1 MVSPAGHLRD
11 LPVVGASDSAIGV
24 LRCRAELKSQGILKL
39 IRTFPLRPLRSEAE
53 NDEAVEVIA
62 ALAGREP
69 LDAAERDYL
78 DVLTELVLKYE
89 SETCPIPSVS
99 GPEMVR
105 HLIEA
110 RDQTQAQVAAATGIA
125 ESSLSDILAGK
136 RKLSIKHVKA
146 LARFFGV
153 SADTIIGD

>member
-1 MVSPAGHLRD
+1 MRTTSRTGRRVPD
-11 LPVVGASDSAIGV
+11 TY
-24 LRCRAELKSQGILKL
+24 LKL
-39 IRTFPLRPLRSEAE
+39 IRKFPLRPIRTEAE
-53 NDEAVEVIA
+53 NDEAVEAIA

-89 SETCPIPSVS
+89 SQTYPISSVS
-99 GPEMVR
+99 GPAMVR

-110 RDQTQAQVAAATGIA
+110 RDRTQAQVAAATGIA
-125 ESSLSDILAGK
+125 ESSLSDMLAGK
-136 RKLSIKHVKA
+136 RKMSTKHVKA
-146 LARFFGV
+146 LAKFFGV

>member
-1 MVSPAGHLRD
+1 MRTTSRTGRRVPD
-11 LPVVGASDSAIGV
+11 TY
-24 LRCRAELKSQGILKL
+24 LKL
-39 IRTFPLRPLRSEAE
+39 IRKFPLRPIRTEAE
-53 NDEAVEVIA
+53 NDEAVEAIA

-89 SETCPIPSVS
+89 SQTYPISSVS
-99 GPEMVR
+99 GPAMVR

-110 RDQTQAQVAAATGIA
+110 KDRTQAQVAAATGIA
-125 ESSLSDILAGK
+125 ESSLSDMLAGK
-136 RKLSIKHVKA
+136 RKMSTKHVKA
-146 LARFFGV
+146 LAKFFGV